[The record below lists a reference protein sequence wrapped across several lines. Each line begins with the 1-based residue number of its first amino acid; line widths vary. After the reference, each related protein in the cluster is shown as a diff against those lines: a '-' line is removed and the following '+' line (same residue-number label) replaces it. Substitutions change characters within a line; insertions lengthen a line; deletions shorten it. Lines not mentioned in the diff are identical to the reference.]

1 MDIIETGSWNG
12 RQIGGVALAAGGGA
26 VATLLILLLF
36 YQLDGLDGV
45 ASPLRV
51 TGVQWQVA
59 AGQGGPTAAGL
70 EIRRPDARGWAAV
83 QGSARMVR
91 ANLYRRLSWQVDG
104 LAPGRELR
112 LIWTTQAEPRIVRE
126 RALPPAGPNGGILD
140 LSDEPHWQGRIA
152 LIGLTTYG
160 PLPQPLV
167 IRRLELQPARLSSAE
182 LLRRAVE
189 DWTSFEDWS
198 QRSINYTSG
207 APRDA
212 LFPPVLI
219 VALWVGFSAACY
231 ALLTLPRWR
240 AEGQWPYAA
249 LFLLGWL
256 ALDGRWQWDLNQR
269 LEQTRTRFAGK
280 TEVERRLADLDGEF
294 YRFLSE
300 VRQRLPESPARLLI
314 ISNDPGGFWAGRARY
329 HLLPHNGYAGL
340 AHLPYPNQAYPGDYV
355 LMLAP
360 LPGVTYHAE
369 QQVLESGAQR
379 LPVEPLYTTQAGSL
393 FRVRGGE

>member
-1 MDIIETGSWNG
+1 MSETRSWNG
-12 RQIGGVALAAGGGA
+12 WQVSGVALAAVGGA
-26 VATLLILLLF
+26 MVTLLILLLF
-36 YQLDGLDGV
+36 YQLDGLNGV

-51 TGVQWQVA
+51 SGGQWQIA
-59 AGQGGPTAAGL
+59 AGQGGPTATGL
-70 EIRRPDARGWAAV
+70 EIRQSDPRGWAAA

-112 LIWTTQAEPRIVRE
+112 LIWTTQAEPRTVRE
-126 RALPPAGPNGGILD
+126 RVLPPAGPNGGALD
-140 LSDEPHWQGRIA
+140 LSEEPNWQGRIA
-152 LIGLTTYG
+152 LIGLMTHG

-167 IRRLELQPARLSSAE
+167 IRRLELQPARLSSTE

-231 ALLTLPRWR
+231 ALFAPPRWR
-240 AEGQWPYAA
+240 AERRWPYAA

-269 LEQTRTRFAGK
+269 LDQTRTHFAGK
-280 TEVERRLADLDGEF
+280 TEVERRLADLDGDF
-294 YRFLSE
+294 YRFLGE

-314 ISNDPGGFWAGRARY
+314 ISSDPHGFWAGRARY

-340 AHLPYPNQAYPGDYV
+340 AQLPHPKQAHPGDYV

-360 LPGVTYHAE
+360 LTDVTYRAE
-369 QQVLESGAQR
+369 QRVLESGKQR
-379 LPVEPLYTTQAGSL
+379 LPVEPLYTAAAGAL
-393 FRVRGGE
+393 FRVRGSE

>member
-1 MDIIETGSWNG
+1 MSETRSWNG
-12 RQIGGVALAAGGGA
+12 WQVSGVALAAVGGA
-26 VATLLILLLF
+26 MVTLLILLLF
-36 YQLDGLDGV
+36 YQLDGLNGV

-51 TGVQWQVA
+51 SGGQWQIA
-59 AGQGGPTAAGL
+59 AGQGGPTATGL
-70 EIRRPDARGWAAV
+70 EIRQSDPRGWAAA

-112 LIWTTQAEPRIVRE
+112 LIWTTQAEPRTVRE
-126 RALPPAGPNGGILD
+126 RVLPPAGPNGGALD
-140 LSDEPHWQGRIA
+140 LSEEPNWQGRIA
-152 LIGLTTYG
+152 LIGLMTHG

-167 IRRLELQPARLSSAE
+167 IRRLELQPARLSSTE

-231 ALLTLPRWR
+231 ALFAPPRWR
-240 AEGQWPYAA
+240 AERRWPYAA

-269 LEQTRTRFAGK
+269 LDQTRTHFAGK
-280 TEVERRLADLDGEF
+280 TEVERRLADLDGDF
-294 YRFLSE
+294 YRFLGE
-300 VRQRLPESPARLLI
+300 VRQRLPESPVRLLI
-314 ISNDPGGFWAGRARY
+314 LSSDPGGFWAGRARY

-340 AHLPYPNQAYPGDYV
+340 VQLPRPNQAHPGDYV

-360 LPGVTYHAE
+360 LPGVAYRAE
-369 QQVLESGAQR
+369 QRILESGKQR
-379 LPVEPLYTTQAGSL
+379 LPVEPLYTVAAGML
-393 FRVRGGE
+393 FRVREGE